1 MRLGLRKA
9 QRLLQRRLK
18 ALPDTAAAPVAAP
31 DAAASGAKQQG
42 RDSRNDR

>member
-18 ALPDTAAAPVAAP
+18 AQPDTANAAAAP
-31 DAAASGAKQQG
+31 DAAASGAEQQG
-42 RDSRNDR
+42 RDPRDDR

>member
-18 ALPDTAAAPVAAP
+18 ALPDTAAAAAAP
-31 DAAASGAKQQG
+31 DAAASGAEQQG
-42 RDSRNDR
+42 RDPRDDR